1 MKGSGCGSVGRA
13 VTRYAVWIQSPE
25 KNIMNTFTVQCWK
38 DENEEKEAGNLTL
51 KIVYDTGFW
60 TITGSTI
67 GSMLRTGNARML
79 GIRSTTT
86 PMPWPP
92 RRGPPA
98 SEGSDGRTTR
108 EKFVPVLITN
118 LISRS
123 RKSRKA
129 ESQNWRDFAL
139 GKTHLRDWK

>member
-1 MKGSGCGSVGRA
+1 MKK
-13 VTRYAVWIQSPE
+13 Q
-25 KNIMNTFTVQCWK
+25 
-38 DENEEKEAGNLTL
+38 EAGNITL

-67 GSMLRTGNARML
+67 GSMLRTGNAR
-79 GIRSTTT
+79 TT

-129 ESQNWRDFAL
+129 ESQN
-139 GKTHLRDWK
+139 